1 MIDSYDKLT
10 INKYREL
17 VKLEKDE
24 GDDME
29 YGIQILSILS
39 DIDEDELMDMPLE
52 DFSKMMTKTNF
63 LYKEVNKLDYN
74 HLGKI
79 LTINGKKYKI
89 VKDAKNM
96 TAGQY
101 IDYKSYITKDNF
113 IDMLPYILTVFI
125 IPDGCKYGN
134 GYDTEELAVELDNHL
149 DIRTALCI
157 SDFFL
162 NQSRFSMQTSLRY
175 LKWKMKRM
183 MKKETN
189 QEIKNKIAEGL
200 EQINSLESL
209 LQSSDGSI
217 VPSR

>member
-17 VKLEKDE
+17 VGLEKGD
-24 GDDME
+24 DDME
-29 YGIQILSILS
+29 YGIRILSILS
-39 DIDEDELMDMPLE
+39 DIDEDELMDMPLDE
-52 DFSKMMTKTNF
+52 FSKMMSKTNF

-74 HLGKI
+74 HLGKT

-89 VKDAKNM
+89 VKDAKSM

-101 IDYKSYITKDNF
+101 IDYKSYITRDNF

-134 GYDTEELAVELDNHL
+134 GYDTAELAVELDNNL

-189 QEIKNKIAEGL
+189 LEIKNKIAEGL
-200 EQINSLESL
+200 EQISYLESL